1 MVKLMMTKLSA
12 CFNLIDCTLVVLLL
26 LIVVSSYLLSN
37 AS

>member
-12 CFNLIDCTLVVLLL
+12 CFNLIGCTLVVLLS
-26 LIVVSSYLLSN
+26 LIAVCSYLLSN